1 MDGKETPLVT
11 LSGIGQNAG
20 SLRTEQAQWGDRA
33 MDLRDTVAVVTGG
46 ARGIGRG
53 IAMALAREGARV
65 AVADLYTPGQTTAG
79 YALSTEQEVAK
90 TVHELQTLGVQ
101 AIGVPVDVTRA
112 DQIQTMVQTVTRD
125 LGPIDILCNNAG
137 IVDVA
142 LVVDTTEAQW
152 DAMMDVNVKGIF
164 LCCKAVVP
172 GMIERRRGRII
183 NTASIAGKRG
193 AARLSAYCASKF
205 AVIGFTQSLAH
216 EVARHDITVNAVC
229 PGWLGTAMW
238 MDVLI
243 GPIMERLGKDAQA
256 AFQEHAAANVPLGR
270 PQSPEDVG
278 QAVAYLAKADN
289 VTGVA
294 LNVAGG
300 LVMH

>member
-1 MDGKETPLVT
+1 
-11 LSGIGQNAG
+11 
-20 SLRTEQAQWGDRA
+20 
-33 MDLRDTVAVVTGG
+33 MDLRDKVAVVTGG

-53 IAMALAREGARV
+53 IAMALARTGVHV

-90 TVHELQTLGVQ
+90 TVEEIQAVGVR
-101 AIGVPVDVTRA
+101 AIGVPADVTKF
-112 DQIQTMVQTVTRD
+112 DQLQAMVETVTRE

-137 IVDVA
+137 VIDTA

-152 DAMMDVNVKGIF
+152 DMMMNVNAKGVF

-172 GMIERRRGRII
+172 GMLARRQGRII

-193 AARLSAYCASKF
+193 NARVSAYCASKF
-205 AVIGFTQSLAH
+205 AVIGFTQSLAY
-216 EVARHDITVNAVC
+216 EVAPYNITVNAVC
-229 PGWLGTAMW
+229 PGYLETAMW
-238 MDVLI
+238 RDVLI
-243 GPIMERLGKDAQA
+243 KPIMERLGKDAEA
-256 AFQEHAAANVPLGR
+256 AFQAHSAANVPLGR
-270 PQSPEDVG
+270 PQTPEDIG
-278 QAVAYLAKADN
+278 QAVVYLAQADN
-289 VTGVA
+289 ITGIA

>member
-1 MDGKETPLVT
+1 
-11 LSGIGQNAG
+11 
-20 SLRTEQAQWGDRA
+20 

-90 TVHELQTLGVQ
+90 TVHELQILGVQ

>member
-1 MDGKETPLVT
+1 
-11 LSGIGQNAG
+11 
-20 SLRTEQAQWGDRA
+20 
-33 MDLRDTVAVVTGG
+33 
-46 ARGIGRG
+46 
-53 IAMALAREGARV
+53 MALAREGVHV
-65 AVADLYTPGQTTAG
+65 AVADLYGPGQTTAS
-79 YALSTEQEVAK
+79 YALSTEQEVADA
-90 TVHELQTLGVQ
+90 VDELKNLGVR
-101 AIGVPVDVTRA
+101 AIGVPVDVA
-112 DQIQTMVQTVTRD
+112 NDEQIQAMVRTVTCD
-125 LGPIDILCNNAG
+125 LGPIDVLCNNAG
-137 IVDVA
+137 IVDAA

-152 DAMMDVNVKGIF
+152 DAIMDVNVKGVF

-172 GMIERRRGRII
+172 GMMERRRGRII

-216 EVARHDITVNAVC
+216 EVARYDITVNAVC

-243 GPIMERLGKDAQA
+243 NPIMERLGKDAEA

-270 PQSPEDVG
+270 PQTPEDVG
-278 QAVAYLAKADN
+278 QAVVYFARADN
-289 VTGVA
+289 VTGIA

>member
-1 MDGKETPLVT
+1 
-11 LSGIGQNAG
+11 
-20 SLRTEQAQWGDRA
+20 
-33 MDLRDTVAVVTGG
+33 MDLRDKVAVVTGG

-53 IAMALAREGARV
+53 IAMALAREGVHV
-65 AVADLYTPGQTTAG
+65 AVADLYGPEQTTAG
-79 YALSTEQEVAK
+79 YALSTEQEVTK
-90 TVHELQTLGVQ
+90 TVDELKALGVR
-101 AIGVPVDVTRA
+101 ALGVPVDVT
-112 DQIQTMVQTVTRD
+112 DSHQIQAMVQTVTRD

-152 DAMMDVNVKGIF
+152 DAMMNVNAKGVF
-164 LCCKAVVP
+164 LGCKAVVP
-172 GMIERRRGRII
+172 GMIERHRGRII

-193 AARLSAYCASKF
+193 NARVAAYCASKF
-205 AVIGFTQSLAH
+205 AVIGFTQSLAL
-216 EVARHDITVNAVC
+216 EVARYGITVNAVC
-229 PGWLGTAMW
+229 PGYLGTAMW

-243 GPIMERLGKDAQA
+243 KPIMQRSGTDAET

-270 PQSPEDVG
+270 PQTPEDIG
-278 QAVAYLAKADN
+278 QAVVYLAKADN
-289 VTGVA
+289 VTGIA

>member
-1 MDGKETPLVT
+1 
-11 LSGIGQNAG
+11 
-20 SLRTEQAQWGDRA
+20 
-33 MDLRDTVAVVTGG
+33 MDLRGRIALVTGG

-53 IAMALAREGARV
+53 ITVALAREGVHV
-65 AVADLYTPGQTTAG
+65 AVADLYEPGMTTAG
-79 YALSTEQEVAK
+79 YALSTAQEVAE
-90 TVHELQTLGVQ
+90 TVDGLKALGVR
-101 AIGVPVDVTRA
+101 AIGVPVDVTNYDR
-112 DQIQTMVQTVTRD
+112 VQTTVETVIRD

-137 IVDVA
+137 VLDVA
-142 LVVDTTEAQW
+142 LVADTTEPQW
-152 DAMMDVNVKGIF
+152 DAIMDVNVKGVF

-193 AARLSAYCASKF
+193 APRLAAYCASKF

-216 EVARHDITVNAVC
+216 EVASYDITVNAVC

-278 QAVAYLAKADN
+278 QAVVYLAKADN